1 MTAPAHEVLTLV
13 RGMALSDRAAAAAA
27 AAQQMFAGFDAPA
40 PQSSGSVGV
49 LDPDRNDRIALIAA
63 RCGGRIAG

>member
-13 RGMALSDRAAAAAA
+13 RGMALSDRAAAA